1 MGEEKFGTREIGT
14 REKGRRKHSYPG
26 EEGARDAGQLHR
38 PAQLG
43 AVGGGGGRG
52 GEQVGLPPLP
62 VGPLL
67 LLLPQLVPCGE
78 GGGRV
83 LVPPTPPPDHGG
95 RPVLLSAPQ
104 ARPRVP
110 LLLPRPVPPQA
121 SGDLTQPGMEH
132 D

>member
-1 MGEEKFGTREIGT
+1 ME
-14 REKGRRKHSYPG
+14 REKLARERERRKDSYPG
-26 EEGARDAGQLHR
+26 EEGARHAGQLHR
-38 PAQLG
+38 PAELG
-43 AVGGGGGRG
+43 AERGGGGRS
-52 GEQVGLPPLP
+52 GEQVDLPPLP

-67 LLLPQLVPCGE
+67 HLLPQLVPGGE

-95 RPVLLSAPQ
+95 GPVLLPAPQ
-104 ARPRVP
+104 ARPRIP

-121 SGDLTQPGMEH
+121 SGDLTQPGIEH